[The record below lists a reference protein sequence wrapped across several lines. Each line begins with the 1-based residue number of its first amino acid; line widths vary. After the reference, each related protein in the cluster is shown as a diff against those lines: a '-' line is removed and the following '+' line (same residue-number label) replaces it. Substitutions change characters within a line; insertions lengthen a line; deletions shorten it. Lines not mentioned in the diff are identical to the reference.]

1 MLIMSKTN
9 KKILFLFAQPKDTIE
24 HSDIVLITKKTS
36 SIIDENSIIQAGGIF
51 CDNHI
56 HFKKGIS
63 REVLADLLTKLR
75 DSYGS
80 SLFIAYSR
88 GSKLWEIEPSAGYFN
103 DMMLIAS

>member
-1 MLIMSKTN
+1 MSKTN
-9 KKILFLFAQPKDTIE
+9 KKILFLFAQPKETTE

-36 SIIDENSIIQAGGIF
+36 SIIDGDSIIRAGGIF

-63 REVLADLLTKLR
+63 REALSELLTKLR

-80 SLFIAYSR
+80 SLFIAYSK
-88 GSKLWEIEPSAGYFN
+88 GSKLWEIEPSIGYFD
-103 DMMLIAS
+103 DMILITS